1 TTGRGTA
8 SLGRRLQA
16 HEHQI
21 IKDPFGRSPRKR
33 QHRGNGGRTGEFSK
47 TRLLIAHRIC
57 AVRQQVCTAIRS
69 TIVLSLAALLLADH
83 FSPSPTVGSR
93 GSAAPAL
100 IPTIRAGR
108 LVHEFT
114 WSGSHGAE
122 PSSRIGRS
130 GFDYH
135 GRACLRPET

>member
-1 TTGRGTA
+1 M
-8 SLGRRLQA
+8 
-16 HEHQI
+16 
-21 IKDPFGRSPRKR
+21 
-33 QHRGNGGRTGEFSK
+33 
-47 TRLLIAHRIC
+47 
-57 AVRQQVCTAIRS
+57 
-69 TIVLSLAALLLADH
+69 
-83 FSPSPTVGSR
+83 VGSR

-122 PSSRIGRS
+122 PSNRIGRG